1 MPKRRPARRKPT
13 GSRGHDGTGNLFGTA
28 RSQILSQLCGR
39 RLTAIELAEQF
50 SVSSNAIR
58 GHLDGLRKAGLVRYQ
73 TESRGVGK
81 PTHVYEL
88 TPEGQYILS
97 RAYAPALSYLLGAA
111 RAHLGDRVDDMLR
124 DAGRDL
130 AIEGSPRGAR
140 NASLRSRA
148 ESCASLLRSFGG
160 SAELEEDSVQFFI
173 RSECCPLS
181 SVVSEQPIV
190 CKLFEGLAR
199 EITGRDVEEQCD
211 RAHQPHCLFV
221 IPRPVAL

>member
-1 MPKRRPARRKPT
+1 MPKQRPARRKPT
-13 GSRGHDGTGNLFGTA
+13 GGRRHDGAASLLGDA
-28 RSQILSQLCGR
+28 RGQILSQMCGR

-50 SVSSNAIR
+50 AVSSNAIR
-58 GHLDGLRKAGLVRYQ
+58 SHLDVLRRAGLVRYR

-88 TPEGQYILS
+88 TPDGQYVLS
-97 RAYAPALSYLLGAA
+97 RAYAPALSHMLRAA
-111 RAHLGDRVDDMLR
+111 RVHLGSRVDDMLR

-130 AIEGSPRGAR
+130 AIEGSPRAAR

-148 ESCASLLRSFGG
+148 ESCTALLRSFGG
-160 SAELEEDSVQFFI
+160 SAELEEESARFLI

-199 EITGRDVEEQCD
+199 EITGRDVREQCD

-221 IPRPVAL
+221 IPRSVAV